1 MTQTFAR
8 PSPRIDRAAEVADLV
23 HRGAVRKGTARPY
36 ILHPVAVARILED
49 HGYDEDLVIAGLLH
63 DTVEDAKYDQEAF
76 QRDMSVLAG
85 DGRMPCPASLVEF
98 RAAFLRFIE
107 DEFGRT
113 VLDLVLGVSETKN
126 HGGLT
131 LDWLE
136 RKKEQLGHLAEA
148 SELQAALKAADA
160 LHNIECTLTDLRE
173 LGLTVL
179 DRFRGGAL
187 TVWHYSA
194 IADLVSRK
202 MPPGHPLASRVV
214 DAAEQLSLTV
224 RTLRPA
230 PPGTRTSCRRR
241 STE

>member
-1 MTQTFAR
+1 MF
-8 PSPRIDRAAEVADLV
+8 
-23 HRGAVRKGTARPY
+23 
-36 ILHPVAVARILED
+36 
-49 HGYDEDLVIAGLLH
+49 
-63 DTVEDAKYDQEAF
+63 
-76 QRDMSVLAG
+76 
-85 DGRMPCPASLVEF
+85 
-98 RAAFLRFIE
+98 
-107 DEFGRT
+107 
-113 VLDLVLGVSETKN
+113 DLVLGVSETKN
-126 HGGLT
+126 HGGPT

-214 DAAEQLSLTV
+214 DAAEQLSHDGAHAASCAAQE
-224 RTLRPA
+224 R
-230 PPGTRTSCRRR
+230 RTSCRRR
-241 STE
+241 SIEPPASG